1 MLAGSLTR
9 YHTPT
14 VHGKGFTRE
23 LVKLA
28 GPSVV
33 RSIGHGLQVYEKRAS
48 ASDA

>member
-1 MLAGSLTR
+1 MLGGSLTR

-14 VHGKGFTRE
+14 MHGSGFMQE

-33 RSIGHGLQVYEKRAS
+33 RSIGHGLHAYKKVRQPPKP
-48 ASDA
+48 